1 MAKATSTATA
11 VSSGPSSSTRSIPVI
26 AGSKQLKRTDFVY
39 GQFGEN
45 FTIEGLPDD
54 AVCIGDRYQIGA
66 KNAQLSDAFLG
77 ASGWVGFSK
86 ASH

>member
-1 MAKATSTATA
+1 MARLLS
-11 VSSGPSSSTRSIPVI
+11 VNV
-26 AGSKQLKRTDFVY
+26 
-39 GQFGEN
+39 
-45 FTIEGLPDD
+45 GLPR
-54 AVCIGDRYQIGA
+54 DRYQIGA